1 MTTFVVPGRP
11 VGKER
16 PRVVNGRT
24 FTPERTLEYEARVRF
39 ACLEHR
45 VRPLKGDVALTVR
58 FYTVGKRAPDADNLL
73 KSLMDGLESRG
84 SKWGGYENDVQVAR
98 IVAERFRDDEN
109 PRTEIEVGPA

>member
-1 MTTFVVPGRP
+1 MTVFVVPGRP

-45 VRPLKGDVALTVR
+45 VRPIEGEVTVTLR
-58 FYTVGKRAPDADNLL
+58 FYVVGKRA
-73 KSLMDGLESRG
+73 MDVDTGR
-84 SKWGGYENDVQVAR
+84 A
-98 IVAERFRDDEN
+98 A
-109 PRTEIEVGPA
+109 